1 MAAHRRGTSEEN
13 TMATETLS
21 PRRRWW
27 ALGILTLS
35 QLMVVLDVT
44 IVNIA
49 LPSAQTELGFADEGR
64 HWLVTGY
71 ALAFGSLLL
80 IGGRLSD
87 YFGRRRMLVIGLIG
101 FALASALGGFADGLS
116 ALLSARVLQ
125 GAFGALLAPAAL
137 SLVSTTFE
145 DRGSRLRAFAVF
157 GAVSSAGGAVGLLLG
172 GLLTEYLS
180 WRWCM
185 WVNLPIAA
193 IALAGMW
200 LIRKQPVHE
209 RTPLDLPG
217 AATSVLGMVA
227 LVFGLAMAEHNGWS
241 SIATLGPL
249 VGGVVLIAVFVL
261 IERRAAHPL
270 LPLRVILDRDRGAA
284 NLVGLLVNGGLFA
297 VFLFSTY
304 YLTEGLGYSP
314 LQTGLSFI
322 PVVAGIIVTST
333 LAGSPVAA
341 RFGPRSVITAGS
353 VIAALGLLWQ
363 TTAGLDSA
371 FVPDLLPG
379 LTLYGLG
386 LGLVF
391 GRLQEAATARAERRD
406 VGVASAMINA
416 SQEVGGA
423 AGTALVSSLAA
434 AAAAAFVATT
444 PQSATLSASATVESY
459 QAALWAAFALYVIA
473 AAVSVLLFRR
483 GVVEIDPA
491 AEPIAH

>member
-1 MAAHRRGTSEEN
+1 MTSD
-13 TMATETLS
+13 TPS
-21 PRRRWW
+21 PRGRWW

-87 YFGRRRMLVIGLIG
+87 YFGRRRMLVIGLVG
-101 FALASALGGFADGLS
+101 FALASALGGFADGLPV
-116 ALLSARVLQ
+116 LLSARVLQ

-145 DRGSRLRAFAVF
+145 DRRSRLRAFAVF

-193 IALAGMW
+193 AALAGMW
-200 LIRKQPVHE
+200 LIRTQPVID
-209 RTPLDLPG
+209 RTRLDLPG

-227 LVFGLAMAEHNGWS
+227 LVFGLAMAEHNGWG

-249 VGGVVLIAVFVL
+249 LAGVILISVFVL

-322 PVVAGIIVTST
+322 PVVAGIIATST
-333 LAGSPVAA
+333 LAGSAVAA
-341 RFGPRSVITAGS
+341 RFGPRSVITTGS
-353 VIAALGLLWQ
+353 VIAALGLVWQ

-434 AAAAAFVATT
+434 AAAAAFVAAA
-444 PQSATLSASATVESY
+444 PQSAALSASATVESY

-473 AAVSVLLFRR
+473 ATVSVFLFRR
-483 GVVEIDPA
+483 GVVEIDPT

>member
-1 MAAHRRGTSEEN
+1 MMTD
-13 TMATETLS
+13 TPS

-27 ALGILTLS
+27 ALAILTLS

-87 YFGRRRMLVIGLIG
+87 YFGRWRMLVIGLVG
-101 FALASALGGFADGLS
+101 FALASALGGFADGLP

-145 DRGSRLRAFAVF
+145 DRRSRLRAFAVF

-185 WVNLPIAA
+185 WVNLPIAVV
-193 IALAGMW
+193 ALAGMW
-200 LIRKQPVHE
+200 LIRKQPVLE
-209 RTPLDLPG
+209 RTRLDLPG

-227 LVFGLAMAEHNGWS
+227 LVFGLAMAEHNGWG

-249 VGGVVLIAVFVL
+249 LAGVILIAVFVL

-270 LPLRVILDRDRGAA
+270 LPLRVILDRNRGAA

-333 LAGSPVAA
+333 LAGSAVAA
-341 RFGPRSVITAGS
+341 RFGPRSVITTGS
-353 VIAALGLLWQ
+353 VIAALGLVWQ

-434 AAAAAFVATT
+434 AAAAAFVATA

-459 QAALWAAFALYVIA
+459 QAALWAAFALYVVA
-473 AAVSVLLFRR
+473 ATVSVLLFRR
-483 GVVEIDPA
+483 GVVEIDPT